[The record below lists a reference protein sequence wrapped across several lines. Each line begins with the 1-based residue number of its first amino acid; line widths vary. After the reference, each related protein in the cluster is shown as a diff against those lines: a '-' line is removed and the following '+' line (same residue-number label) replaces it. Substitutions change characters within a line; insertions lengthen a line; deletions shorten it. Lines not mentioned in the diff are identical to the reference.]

1 MSFTGFIDAYPPGH
15 IKGFPFTSSPRTS
28 TDITAVKSGSE
39 RRNQNWEQP
48 LHRFLAPQAIRSQ
61 ADFEAVKDM
70 WWTLGGPFRTFAF
83 PDPLDQASAPMS
95 APNVRPSVAATD
107 QLIGVTDGLTRFYQL
122 RKAYEFGGETVY
134 RSIALPVL
142 ASVVLALDG
151 ASLAAATG
159 GPYTATVSRPG
170 GVIEFPSPPV
180 AGLDLTAGF
189 YFDVQARFEADDSFD
204 GIVQNYRLA
213 GFADLT
219 FLEVRAC

>member
-1 MSFTGFIDAYPPGH
+1 MTFSGFIDAYPPGH
-15 IKGFPFTSSPRTS
+15 IKGFPFTSSPRWS

-39 RRNQNWEQP
+39 KRNKNWEEP

-61 ADFEAVKDM
+61 ADLEAVKDM
-70 WWTLGGPFRTFAF
+70 WWTLGGPFKTFPF
-83 PDPLDQASAPMS
+83 PDPLDQASRPMT
-95 APNVRPSVAATD
+95 APNVRPSISATD
-107 QLIGVTDGLTRFYQL
+107 QLLGVTDGLTRFYQL
-122 RKAYEFGGETVY
+122 RKAYTFGSETVY
-134 RSIALPVL
+134 RSISLPVV

-151 ASLAAATG
+151 ATLAAATG

-170 GVIEFPSPPV
+170 GVIEFASPPD

-189 YFDVQARFEADDSFD
+189 YFDVPARFEADDSFD